1 MHIYKSEE
9 WMTGSLPFSI
19 SKGAFKKGHEVK
31 VHRHEFI
38 ELVYITSGK
47 STHYIN
53 DISYEANFGDIV
65 FVNYNETHRFV
76 ADETLEYYNLFVKPE
91 YISERLADAETIYDV
106 FSFFIMGNYFD
117 ESANCKPLTHFS
129 PGKKSEMDKLV
140 ADMYSEV
147 ESREAGYELALD
159 GYMRLIF
166 SRIIRQLRLS
176 EPKKMYCAI
185 TSEILEYIDS
195 NYTKDI
201 SLSELAGKCFYNTA
215 YLGRV
220 FKSTFNM
227 SIREYISEKRIDYA
241 KKLLKESDETVENI
255 STLSGFSDK
264 KQFYRV
270 FKEKAGCTPGQYRG
284 NK

>member
-1 MHIYKSEE
+1 
-9 WMTGSLPFSI
+9 MTGTLPFSI
-19 SKGAFKKGHEVK
+19 SKGSFKKGHIVK

-38 ELVYITSGK
+38 ELVYITTGK

-53 DISYEANFGDIV
+53 DISYEANSGDIV
-65 FVNYNETHRFV
+65 FVNYNETHCFV
-76 ADETLEYYNLFVKPE
+76 VDETLEYYNLFVKPE

-117 ESANCKPLTHFS
+117 ESANCKPLTHFT

-140 ADMYSEV
+140 VDMYSEV
-147 ESREAGYELALD
+147 TSREEGYELALD

-176 EPKKMYCAI
+176 EPKKMYSAI
-185 TSEILEYIDS
+185 TSEILGYIDS

-220 FKSTFNM
+220 FKSAFNM
-227 SIREYISEKRIDYA
+227 SIREYIREKRIDYA
-241 KKLLKESDETVENI
+241 KKLLKDSDETVENI
-255 STLSGFSDK
+255 SVLSGFSDK

-270 FKEKAGCTPGQYRG
+270 FKEKTGCTPGQYR
-284 NK
+284 NRE